1 MSSSLSEI
9 LTPFSAERIIE
20 WYTDLTDLW
29 HNAAPMV
36 SEDHDSPKG
45 MTQWIHFKNFT
56 LWHLE
61 DEARRDDIADEEIV
75 KIKRSI
81 DYNNQRRS
89 EVIEKIDV
97 WLANVLA
104 TSGIEPEVDV
114 EINSETPGSIIDRLS
129 ILTLKIFHMEEQ
141 VERKD
146 VGKEHIEISQKKLVI
161 LDEQRQDLGRALD
174 KLILDLRQAHKRHKI
189 YHQFKMYN
197 DPNFNPALYK
207 NKNN

>member
-9 LTPFSAERIIE
+9 LKPFSAERIIE

-45 MTQWIHFKNFT
+45 MTQWVHFKNFT

-61 DEARRDDIADEEIV
+61 DEARRDDISAEDIV
-75 KIKRSI
+75 KIKRRI
-81 DYNNQRRS
+81 DHHNQKRS
-89 EVIEKIDV
+89 EIIEKIDV
-97 WLANVLA
+97 WLDNVLI
-104 TSGIEPEVDV
+104 TSGIEPGVEV
-114 EINSETPGSIIDRLS
+114 EMNSETPGSIIDRLS

-141 VERKD
+141 VERQD
-146 VGKEHIEISQKKLVI
+146 ADKEHIEISQKRLAI
-161 LDEQRQDLGRALD
+161 LNEQRFDLGKALD

-197 DPNFNPALYK
+197 DPNYNPALYK
-207 NKNN
+207 NKQ